1 MVQLNTIVG
10 SIGLFV
16 LGVSAGP
23 CRPTDMTTTVVT
35 TEPTT
40 ATTDLATATATA
52 TTAPVATTSTV
63 PEGEPECSIESPQYG
78 GSGGEYEVY
87 CDSFA
92 GSTTPIGGIYFA
104 DSLSR
109 CLDHCD
115 ETTGCVGVN
124 YITTNVPYCSIWS
137 SAGTFGE
144 QKGVILAKRVVAT
157 TVEPTAP

>member
-92 GSTTPIGGIYFA
+92 GNAWIIATRQLDVWASII
-104 DSLSR
+104 SR
-109 CLDHCD
+109 PMYLIVVSGLPLEHS
-115 ETTGCVGVN
+115 VN
-124 YITTNVPYCSIWS
+124 RK
-137 SAGTFGE
+137 
-144 QKGVILAKRVVAT
+144 KGVILAKRVVAT